1 MQQLPKMQTYGADCM
16 SIAELTQKRLSHVE
30 SCKLNGDNSHRIIA
44 NLYSDSTH
52 FLYELLQNAQD
63 AEATA
68 VSFELYPDR
77 LETSHN
83 GRAFSFTDVE
93 SITTIGSSTK
103 SNEPNKIGK
112 FGAGF
117 KSVFSITDTPHI
129 YSGTYNFKISDYI
142 IPETIDPLEN
152 QSDERTSV
160 VLPFDRAE
168 IDAKTLYDSIA
179 KRLRSIGKD
188 ELLFLSNLCRID
200 WKISDEAGYVEKE
213 TEEASET
220 RSLVTLETHNKTESF
235 ELYRRG
241 FTIENKLLECKIA
254 FALNADDRYVSI
266 GTNPLYVFFPTV
278 VPTNLQFLVHA
289 PYKTTPNRETINFSD
304 PQNQTITENI
314 VELYKSVLKEMA
326 ERKVLDVE
334 SMGLLPLSS
343 QSGELSQKLFEAS
356 VFLFKTHPLIP
367 TREDGYALPSSLFSL
382 NGELDHEF
390 FYEAKIHTLFEKT
403 AWIDEAFYK
412 PIHLVLKRFLNSYLG
427 VMEYKLNDI
436 LHAITEEYLVQ
447 QSNEW
452 ISTLYGEF
460 DKAKHYVNIYLS
472 TRPLA
477 RLEDGRQIPFKSDKG
492 EVQVYVHPGMATH
505 FRCLHPDTTAST
517 GAKSFL
523 NNIGVK
529 TPDVIDEIKEFI
541 LPALKDADSTEKY
554 LEGMK
559 TLLQLYHESE
569 PSNQTRIVELIKISA
584 CILSV
589 HKGESKAARPQD
601 VYLPTE
607 TLKRWFVG
615 DQTINMMD
623 DELWSLLNET
633 ELGTSLPLQIRPVV
647 QTIPPHIDSIHK
659 ERLRHTPLVVD
670 RGGDDFSWEGLDR
683 LLSIPIDKELSLII
697 WNFLI
702 TYLDEKRNILRG
714 YYRWQSPANN
724 HEKEFDSKICVLLK
738 QTAWLYDH
746 DGDAYK
752 PTELKSDAL
761 MEEYGYDS
769 LSVDV
774 KESLALLSFKTDAI
788 EELEK
793 QGYKIITPDEAEAFE
808 AFQKLNQQAIEE
820 DEPILWNPASPN
832 IGTWVSEA
840 DPDMET
846 QIEHPEFKP
855 KKPRDLSN
863 QTPQNFFDDYEE
875 EKLYIPV
882 VPKSIRKS
890 IGEWSEKYVYRY
902 LQDFCEQNAD
912 KGYHVRWM
920 NEEKN
925 IGWGYDFVLMKGEKE
940 LRYIEV
946 KGRASNTSEIEISKT
961 QWEFAKFLFDKEE
974 GDKYSIFIVQNA
986 GKSYAKLIPINNP
999 VKMWLEDKLTI
1010 KNIELVLG
1018 V

>member
-1 MQQLPKMQTYGADCM
+1 M

-63 AEATA
+63 AEATS
-68 VSFELYPDR
+68 VSFELHLDR

-83 GRAFSFTDVE
+83 GRAFSFSDVE

-142 IPETIDPLEN
+142 IPETIDSLKN
-152 QSDERTSV
+152 QNDERTSV

-200 WKISDEAGYVEKE
+200 WKIGDEMGYVEKA
-213 TEEASET
+213 TNEASEP
-220 RSLVTLETHNKTESF
+220 RFLVRLETHIKTELF
-235 ELYRRG
+235 ELYRRS

-254 FALNADDRYVSI
+254 FALNTEDRYVSI
-266 GTNPLYVFFPTV
+266 GANPLYVFFPTV
-278 VPTNLQFLVHA
+278 IPTNLQFLVHA

-304 PQNQTITENI
+304 SQNQTITDNI
-314 VELYKSVLKEMA
+314 VELYKSVLIDMTG
-326 ERKVLDVE
+326 RKVLDVE
-334 SMGLLPLSS
+334 TMGLFSLSS
-343 QSGELSQKLFEAS
+343 QTGELSQKLFATSIE
-356 VFLFKTHPLIP
+356 LFKIHPLIP
-367 TREDGYALPSSLFSL
+367 TREGGYTLPSSLFSL
-382 NGELDHEF
+382 NGELDHTF
-390 FYEAKIHTLFEKT
+390 FYEAQIHTLFDKK

-412 PIHLVLKRFLNSYLG
+412 PIHLVLKRFLNSYLN

-436 LHAITEEYLVQ
+436 LHSITQEFLVA

-452 ISTLYGEF
+452 MGTLYGEF
-460 DKAKHYVNIYLS
+460 DKAKHYVSFYLLN
-472 TRPLA
+472 RPLA
-477 RLEDGRQIPFKSDKG
+477 RLEDGSQVPFKSERGDI
-492 EVQVYVHPGMATH
+492 QVYIHPGMSTR
-505 FRCLHPDTTAST
+505 FQCLHPDTTVST

-523 NNIGVK
+523 SSIGVK
-529 TPDVIDEIKEFI
+529 TPDIIDEIKEFI
-541 LPALKDADSTEKY
+541 LPKLIIILEDTYSMESYLQGILTLSQLYDQANLVDQNRLINLIKDTECILVSNIDKKMSIPCDVYIPTEQLTQWFTNNTKVPVMDKMLWKY
-554 LEGMK
+554 LNTTK
-559 TLLQLYHESE
+559 
-569 PSNQTRIVELIKISA
+569 
-584 CILSV
+584 
-589 HKGESKAARPQD
+589 
-601 VYLPTE
+601 
-607 TLKRWFVG
+607 
-615 DQTINMMD
+615 
-623 DELWSLLNET
+623 
-633 ELGTSLPLQIRPVV
+633 LGLSLPFRTRPEVR
-647 QTIPPHIDSIHK
+647 TIPLHIDSAHK
-659 ERLRHTPLVVD
+659 ERLRHTALIVD
-670 RGGDDFSWEGLDR
+670 RGGDDFSWEGLEH
-683 LLSIPIDKELSLII
+683 LLSTPIDKELSLII

-714 YYRWQSPANN
+714 YYRWQGPANN

-746 DGDAYK
+746 NGDAYK
-752 PTELKSDAL
+752 PTEFKSDTL

-769 LSVDV
+769 LSVDI

-808 AFQKLNQQAIEE
+808 AFQKVKQQAIEE
-820 DEPILWNPASPN
+820 DESILWNPASPS
-832 IGTWVSEA
+832 IGIWVSEA
-840 DPDMET
+840 DPDMKT
-846 QIEHPEFKP
+846 QIEQPEFKP
-855 KKPRDLSN
+855 KKPRDLRN
-863 QTPQNFFDDYEE
+863 QMPQSFFEE
-875 EKLYIPV
+875 EMEEQYRPF
-882 VPKSIRKS
+882 VPKAIRKH
-890 IGEWSEKYVYRY
+890 IGEWSERYVYRY
-902 LQDFCEQNAD
+902 LQDFCEENKD

-925 IGWGYDFVLMKGEKE
+925 VGWGYDFVLMKGDKE

-961 QWEFAKFLFDKEE
+961 QWEFAKFLFDKGE

-999 VKMWLEDKLTI
+999 VKMWLDGSLGMLK
-1010 KNIELVLG
+1010 IELSY
-1018 V
+1018 

>member
-1 MQQLPKMQTYGADCM
+1 M

-30 SCKLNGDNSHRIIA
+30 SCRLNGDNSHRIIA

-63 AEATA
+63 AEATS
-68 VSFELYPDR
+68 VLFELHDDR

-83 GRAFSFTDVE
+83 GRAFIFSDVE

-142 IPETIDPLEN
+142 IPETIDPLED
-152 QSDERTSV
+152 QSDVHTSI

-168 IDAKTLYDSIA
+168 IDDKTLYDSIA

-200 WKISDEAGYVEKE
+200 WKIGDEVGFVEKA
-213 TEEASET
+213 TDEASET
-220 RSLVTLETHNKTESF
+220 RSLVTLETHNKTERF
-235 ELYRRG
+235 ELYRRS

-254 FALNADDRYVSI
+254 FALNTEDRYVSI

-278 VPTNLQFLVHA
+278 VPTNLQFLIHA

-304 PQNQTITENI
+304 SQNQTITENI
-314 VELYKSVLKEMA
+314 IELYKSVLIDMA

-334 SMGLLPLSS
+334 TMGHFPLSS
-343 QSGELSQKLFEAS
+343 QNGELSQKLFEAS
-356 VFLFKTHPLIP
+356 VFLYKTHPLIP
-367 TREDGYALPSSLFSL
+367 TREGGYALPSSLFSL
-382 NGELDHEF
+382 NGELDHTF
-390 FYEAKIHTLFEKT
+390 FYESQIHTLFEKT

-412 PIHLVLKRFLNSYLG
+412 PIHLVLKRFLNSYLN

-436 LHAITEEYLVQ
+436 LHSVTEDFLVA

-452 ISTLYGEF
+452 MGTLYGEF
-460 DKAKHYVNIYLS
+460 DKAKHYVNLYLIN
-472 TRPLA
+472 RPLA
-477 RLEDGRQIPFKSDKG
+477 RLEDGSQIPFKSERGDI
-492 EVQVYVHPGMATH
+492 QVYIHPGMSTR
-505 FRCLHPDTTAST
+505 FQCLHPDTTAST

-523 NNIGVK
+523 SSIGVK
-529 TPDVIDEIKEFI
+529 TPDIIDEIKEFI
-541 LPALKDADSTEKY
+541 LPTLTTLSKDPDSTQTY
-554 LEGMK
+554 LQGIGA
-559 TLLQLYHESE
+559 LLKIYNDSE
-569 PSNQTRIVELIKISA
+569 LSNRSRIVELLKISP
-584 CILSV
+584 CILSIHRAERKCV
-589 HKGESKAARPQD
+589 RPHE
-601 VYLPTE
+601 VYLPTVS
-607 TLKRWFVG
+607 LKRWFAG
-615 DQTINMMD
+615 DMSITMMD
-623 DELWSLLNET
+623 DELWSLLNAT
-633 ELGTSLPLQIRPVV
+633 ELGMSLPFQTRPVI
-647 QTIPPHIDSIHK
+647 QTMAPHIDSAHK
-659 ERLRHTPLVVD
+659 ERLRHTPSIAD
-670 RGGDDFSWEGLDR
+670 RGGDDFSWEGLEH
-683 LLSIPIDKELSLII
+683 LLSTLIDKELSLII

-714 YYRWQSPANN
+714 YYRWQSSTNN
-724 HEKEFDSKICVLLK
+724 HEKEFDSKIGVLLK

-752 PTELKSDAL
+752 PTELKPDAL

-808 AFQKLNQQAIEE
+808 AFQKVKQQAIEE

-846 QIEHPEFKP
+846 QIEQPEFKP
-855 KKPRDLSN
+855 KKQRDLRN
-863 QTPQNFFDDYEE
+863 QTPQSFFEE
-875 EKLYIPV
+875 EMEEQYRPF
-882 VPKSIRKS
+882 VPKAIRKH
-890 IGEWSEKYVYRY
+890 IGEWSERYVYRY
-902 LQDFCEQNAD
+902 LQDFCEENKD

-925 IGWGYDFVLMKGEKE
+925 VGWGYDFVLMKGEKE

-946 KGRASNTSEIEISKT
+946 KGRSSNTSEIEISKT
-961 QWEFAKFLFDKEE
+961 QWEFAKFLFDKGE

-999 VKMWLEDKLTI
+999 VKMWLDGNLSMLK
-1010 KNIELVLG
+1010 IELLY
-1018 V
+1018 

>member
-1 MQQLPKMQTYGADCM
+1 M
-16 SIAELTQKRLSHVE
+16 SIAKLTQKRLSHVE
-30 SCKLNGDNSHRIIA
+30 SCRLNSDNSHRIIA

-63 AEATA
+63 AEATS
-68 VSFELYPDR
+68 VSFELFPDI

-83 GRAFSFTDVE
+83 GRAFSFSDVE

-142 IPETIDPLEN
+142 IPETIDPMKN
-152 QSDERTSV
+152 QTDEYTSV

-168 IDAKTLYDSIA
+168 IDAKTLYNSIA

-200 WKISDEAGYVEKE
+200 WKIGDEAGYVEKA
-213 TEEASET
+213 TDEASET
-220 RSLVTLETHNKTESF
+220 RSLITLETHNNTERF
-235 ELYRRG
+235 ELYRRS

-254 FALNADDRYVSI
+254 FALNTDDRYVSI

-304 PQNQTITENI
+304 TQNQTITDNI
-314 VELYKSVLKEMA
+314 VELYKSVLMEMA

-334 SMGLLPLSS
+334 SLGLFPLSS
-343 QSGELSQKLFEAS
+343 QAGELSQKLFAAS
-356 VFLFKTHPLIP
+356 IELFKTNPLIL
-367 TREDGYALPSSLFSL
+367 TQEEGYALPEAVFTVSQNVNAELFRDAQVEKLFDKSVWL
-382 NGELDHEF
+382 HPDFLEF
-390 FYEAKIHTLFEKT
+390 KYI
-403 AWIDEAFYK
+403 
-412 PIHLVLKRFLNSYLG
+412 VMKRFLTQNVG
-427 VMEYKLNDI
+427 VKEYPLEQIIKPFNEDFLS
-436 LHAITEEYLVQ
+436 A

-452 ISTLYGEF
+452 IASFYGEC
-460 DKAKHYVNIYLS
+460 AKDPYRVNSSLTSY
-472 TRPLA
+472 PFA
-477 RLEDGRQIPFKSDKG
+477 RLEDGTHIPFKSIDG
-492 EVQVYVHPGMATH
+492 EVQVYLHPQTPTR
-505 FRCLHPDTTAST
+505 FRCIHPKISLSAI
-517 GAKSFL
+517 AAPFFKF
-523 NNIGVK
+523 IGLK
-529 TPDVIDEIKEFI
+529 EADIIDEIKEFI
-541 LPALKDADSTEKY
+541 LPKLIVIPKDTYSMENYLQGILTLSQMYDQANSVDQNRLINLIKDTECILVGNIDKKMSIPCDVYIPTEQLTQWFTNNTKVPVMDKMLWKY
-554 LEGMK
+554 LNTTK
-559 TLLQLYHESE
+559 
-569 PSNQTRIVELIKISA
+569 
-584 CILSV
+584 
-589 HKGESKAARPQD
+589 
-601 VYLPTE
+601 
-607 TLKRWFVG
+607 
-615 DQTINMMD
+615 
-623 DELWSLLNET
+623 
-633 ELGTSLPLQIRPVV
+633 LGLSLPFRTRSEVR
-647 QTIPPHIDSIHK
+647 TIPLHIDSAHK
-659 ERLRHTPLVVD
+659 DRLRHTPLVVD
-670 RGGDDFSWEGLDR
+670 KGGDDFNWEGLED
-683 LLSIPIDKELSLII
+683 LLSTQIDKELSLII

-714 YYRWQSPANN
+714 YYRWQSTVNN

-746 DGDAYK
+746 NGDVYK
-752 PTELKSDAL
+752 PTELKPDAL

-769 LSVDV
+769 LSVNI

-808 AFQKLNQQAIEE
+808 AFQKVRHQAIEE
-820 DEPILWNPASPN
+820 DEPIIWNPASPN

-846 QIEHPEFKP
+846 QIEQPEFKL
-855 KKPRDLSN
+855 KKPRDLRN
-863 QTPQNFFDDYEE
+863 QTPQSCFEE
-875 EKLYIPV
+875 EEQYRPF
-882 VPKSIRKS
+882 VPKAIRKH
-890 IGEWSEKYVYRY
+890 IGEWSERYVYRY
-902 LQDFCEQNAD
+902 LQDFCEENKD

-925 IGWGYDFVLMKGEKE
+925 VGWGYDFVLMKGEKE

-961 QWEFAKFLFDKEE
+961 QWEFAKFLFDKGE
-974 GDKYSIFIVQNA
+974 GDKYSIFIVQNT

-999 VKMWLEDKLTI
+999 VKMWLDGSLSMLK
-1010 KNIELVLG
+1010 IELTY
-1018 V
+1018 

>member
-1 MQQLPKMQTYGADCM
+1 M
-16 SIAELTQKRLSHVE
+16 SITELTQKRLSHVE
-30 SCKLNGDNSHRIIA
+30 SCRLNGDNSHRIIA

-63 AEATA
+63 AEATS
-68 VSFELYPDR
+68 VSFELYADR

-83 GRAFSFTDVE
+83 GRAFSFSDVE

-142 IPETIDPLEN
+142 IPETIDTLEN
-152 QSDERTSV
+152 QNDEHTSV
-160 VLPFDRAE
+160 MLPFDRVE
-168 IDAKTLYDSIA
+168 IDAKTLYNSIA

-200 WKISDEAGYVEKE
+200 WKIGDEVGFVEKA
-213 TEEASET
+213 TDEASET
-220 RSLVTLETHNKTESF
+220 RFLVTLETHDKSERF
-235 ELYRRG
+235 ELYRRS

-254 FALNADDRYVSI
+254 FALNTEDRYVSI

-314 VELYKSVLKEMA
+314 VELYKSVLKDMA

-334 SMGLLPLSS
+334 TMGLFPLSS
-343 QSGELSQKLFEAS
+343 QNGELSQKLFEAS

-367 TREDGYALPSSLFSL
+367 TREGGYALPSSLFSL
-382 NGELDHEF
+382 NGELDHTF
-390 FYEAKIHTLFEKT
+390 FYESQIHTLFDKT
-403 AWIDEAFYK
+403 AWIDESFYK
-412 PIHLVLKRFLNSYLG
+412 PIHLVLKRFLNSYLN
-427 VMEYKLNDI
+427 VIEYKLNDI
-436 LHAITEEYLVQ
+436 LHSVTEDFLVA

-452 ISTLYGEF
+452 MGTLYGEF
-460 DKAKHYVNIYLS
+460 DKAKHYVNAYLLN
-472 TRPLA
+472 RPLA
-477 RLEDGRQIPFKSDKG
+477 RLEDGSQIPFKSERGDI
-492 EVQVYVHPGMATH
+492 QVYIHPGMSTR
-505 FRCLHPDTTAST
+505 FQCLYPDTTAST

-523 NNIGVK
+523 SSIEVK
-529 TPDVIDEIKEFI
+529 TPDIIDEIKVFI
-541 LPALKDADSTEKY
+541 LPTLTTLSKDLDSTQTY
-554 LEGMK
+554 LQGMRA
-559 TLLQLYHESE
+559 LLEIYNDSE
-569 PSNQTRIVELIKISA
+569 PSNRLRIVELIKNSP
-584 CILSV
+584 CILSIYRV
-589 HKGESKAARPQD
+589 ERKCGRPHE
-601 VYLPTE
+601 VYLPTAS
-607 TLKRWFVG
+607 LKRWFMG
-615 DQTINMMD
+615 NNTSITMMD
-623 DELWSLLNET
+623 DELWDLLNET
-633 ELGTSLPLQIRPVV
+633 ELGTSLPFQTRPVI
-647 QTIPPHIDSIHK
+647 QTKTPYIDSAHK
-659 ERLRHTPLVVD
+659 ERLRHTLSIAD
-670 RGGDDFSWEGLDR
+670 RGGDDFSWEGLEH
-683 LLSIPIDKELSLII
+683 LLSTPIDKELSLII
-697 WNFLI
+697 WDFLI

-752 PTELKSDAL
+752 PTELKPDVL

-769 LSVDV
+769 LSIDV

-808 AFQKLNQQAIEE
+808 TFKKLQQQVIEE

-846 QIEHPEFKP
+846 QIEQPEFKT
-855 KKPRDLSN
+855 KKPRDLRN
-863 QTPQNFFDDYEE
+863 QTPQSFFEE
-875 EKLYIPV
+875 EKEEQYRPF
-882 VPKSIRKS
+882 VPKAIRKH
-890 IGEWSEKYVYRY
+890 IGEWSERYVYRY
-902 LQDFCEQNAD
+902 LQDFCEENKD
-912 KGYHVRWM
+912 KRYHVRWM

-925 IGWGYDFVLMKGEKE
+925 VGWGYDFVLMKGEKE

-961 QWEFAKFLFDKEE
+961 QWEFAKFLFDKGE

-986 GKSYAKLIPINNP
+986 GKLNAKLIPLNNP
-999 VKMWLEDKLTI
+999 VKMWLEGSLGMLK
-1010 KNIELVLG
+1010 IELTYLI
-1018 V
+1018 

>member
-1 MQQLPKMQTYGADCM
+1 M

-30 SCKLNGDNSHRIIA
+30 SCKLNSDNSHRIIA

-63 AEATA
+63 AEATS
-68 VSFELYPDR
+68 VSFELHPDR

-83 GRAFSFTDVE
+83 GRAFSFSDVE

-103 SNEPNKIGK
+103 SNESNKIGK

-142 IPETIDPLEN
+142 IPETIDPLED
-152 QSDERTSV
+152 QSDERIIV

-200 WKISDEAGYVEKE
+200 WKIRDEAGYVEKVID
-213 TEEASET
+213 EASET
-220 RSLVTLETHNKTESF
+220 RSLVILETHNKTERF
-235 ELYRRG
+235 ELYCRA

-254 FALNADDRYVSI
+254 FALNADDQYVSI

-278 VPTNLQFLVHA
+278 VPTTLQFLVHA

-304 PQNQTITENI
+304 SQNQTITDNI
-314 VELYKSVLKEMA
+314 VELYKSVLKDMA

-334 SMGLLPLSS
+334 IMGLFPLSS

-367 TREDGYALPSSLFSL
+367 TREGGYALPSSLFSL
-382 NGELDHEF
+382 NGELDHTF
-390 FYEAKIHTLFEKT
+390 FYDAQIHTLFDKT
-403 AWIDEAFYK
+403 AWIDEGFYK
-412 PIHLVLKRFLNSYLG
+412 PIHLILKRFLNSYLN

-436 LHAITEEYLVQ
+436 LHSITEEFLVP

-452 ISTLYGEF
+452 MGTLYGEF
-460 DKAKHYVNIYLS
+460 DKAKHYVNLYLLN
-472 TRPLA
+472 RPLA
-477 RLEDGRQIPFKSDKG
+477 RLEDGSQIPFKSERGDI
-492 EVQVYVHPGMATH
+492 QVYIHPGMSAR
-505 FRCLHPDTTAST
+505 FQCLHPDATAST

-523 NNIGVK
+523 KSIGVK

-541 LPALKDADSTEKY
+541 LPTLITLSKDPDSTETY
-554 LEGMK
+554 LEGMGA
-559 TLLQLYHESE
+559 LLEIYNDSE
-569 PSNQTRIVELIKISA
+569 PSSNRSRIVELVKNSP
-584 CILSV
+584 CILSIHRAERKCV
-589 HKGESKAARPQD
+589 RPNE
-601 VYLPTE
+601 VYLPTAS
-607 TLKRWFVG
+607 LKRWFAG
-615 DQTINMMD
+615 DMSITMMD

-633 ELGTSLPLQIRPVV
+633 ELGTSLPFQTRPAI
-647 QTIPPHIDSIHK
+647 QTIPPHIDSAHK
-659 ERLRHTPLVVD
+659 ERLRHTPSIAD
-670 RGGDDFSWEGLDR
+670 RGGDDFSWEGLEH
-683 LLSIPIDKELSLII
+683 LLSTPIDKEFSLII

-702 TYLDEKRNILRG
+702 TYLEEKRNILRG

-746 DGDAYK
+746 NGDAYK
-752 PTELKSDAL
+752 PTELKPDAL

-769 LSVDV
+769 LGVDI

-793 QGYKIITPDEAEAFE
+793 QGYKIITPDEAEEFE
-808 AFQKLNQQAIEE
+808 AFQKVKQQAIEE
-820 DEPILWNPASPN
+820 DEPILWNPASPS
-832 IGTWVSEA
+832 IRTWVSEA
-840 DPDMET
+840 DPDMKT
-846 QIEHPEFKP
+846 QIEQPEFKP
-855 KKPRDLSN
+855 KKPRDLRN
-863 QTPQNFFDDYEE
+863 QTPQSFFEE
-875 EKLYIPV
+875 EMEEQYRPFVLKA
-882 VPKSIRKS
+882 IRKH
-890 IGEWSEKYVYRY
+890 IGEWSERYAYRY
-902 LQDFCEQNAD
+902 LQDYCEENKD

-925 IGWGYDFVLMKGEKE
+925 VGWGYDFVLMKGEKE

-961 QWEFAKFLFDKEE
+961 QWEFAKFLFDKGE

-999 VKMWLEDKLTI
+999 LKMWLDGNLSMLK
-1010 KNIELVLG
+1010 IELSY
-1018 V
+1018 

>member
-1 MQQLPKMQTYGADCM
+1 M
-16 SIAELTQKRLSHVE
+16 SITDLTKKRICHVE
-30 SCKLNGDNSHRIIA
+30 SCRLNGDNSHRIIA

-52 FLYELLQNAQD
+52 FLYELLQNTQD
-63 AEATA
+63 AEATS
-68 VSFELYPDR
+68 VSFELHPDR

-83 GRAFSFTDVE
+83 GRAFSFSDVE

-142 IPETIDPLEN
+142 IPETINPVKN
-152 QSDERTSV
+152 QSNEYTSV

-168 IDAKTLYDSIA
+168 IDLKTLYNSIA
-179 KRLRSIGKD
+179 KRLRAIGKD

-200 WKISDEAGYVEKE
+200 WKIGDEAGYVEKA
-213 TEEASET
+213 TDEASEI
-220 RSLVTLETHNKTESF
+220 RSLITLETHNTTERF
-235 ELYRRG
+235 ELYCRR

-254 FALNADDRYVSI
+254 FALNTEDRYVSI

-304 PQNQTITENI
+304 SQNQTITENI
-314 VELYKSVLKEMA
+314 VELYKSVLIDMA
-326 ERKVLDVE
+326 DRKVLDVE
-334 SMGLLPLSS
+334 TLGLFPLSS
-343 QSGELSQKLFEAS
+343 QTGELSQKLFAAS
-356 VFLFKTHPLIP
+356 IELFKTHPLIP
-367 TREDGYALPSSLFSL
+367 TREGGYALPSSLFSL
-382 NGELDHEF
+382 NGELDHTF
-390 FYEAKIHTLFEKT
+390 FYESQIHTLFDKT

-412 PIHLVLKRFLNSYLG
+412 PIHIVLKRFLNSYLN

-436 LHAITEEYLVQ
+436 LHGITEDFLIT

-452 ISTLYGEF
+452 MGTLYGEF
-460 DKAKHYVNIYLS
+460 DKAKHYVNLYLLN
-472 TRPLA
+472 RPLA
-477 RLEDGRQIPFKSDKG
+477 RLEDGSQIPFKSERGDI
-492 EVQVYVHPGMATH
+492 QVYIHPGMSTR
-505 FRCLHPDTTAST
+505 FQCLHPDTTVST

-523 NNIGVK
+523 SSIEVK
-529 TPDVIDEIKEFI
+529 TPDIIDEIKEFI
-541 LPALKDADSTEKY
+541 LPTLTTLSKDPDSTDIY
-554 LEGMK
+554 LQGIGA
-559 TLLQLYHESE
+559 LLEIYNDAES
-569 PSNQTRIVELIKISA
+569 SNRSRIVELIENSP
-584 CILSV
+584 CILSI
-589 HKGESKAARPQD
+589 HRTERKCARPHE
-601 VYLPTE
+601 VYLPTAS
-607 TLKRWFVG
+607 LKRWFAG
-615 DQTINMMD
+615 DISITMLD
-623 DELWSLLNET
+623 DELWTILRET
-633 ELGTSLPLQIRPVV
+633 KLSESLPFQTRPVI
-647 QTIPPHIDSIHK
+647 QTIPPHIDSAHK
-659 ERLRHTPLVVD
+659 DRLRHTPSIAD
-670 RGGDDFSWEGLDR
+670 RGGDDFSWEGLEH
-683 LLSIPIDKELSLII
+683 LLSTPIDKELSLII

-714 YYRWQSPANN
+714 YYRWQSPTNN

-752 PTELKSDAL
+752 STELKPDSL
-761 MEEYGYDS
+761 MEEYMYDS

-774 KESLALLSFKTDAI
+774 KESLALLSFKTNAI

-793 QGYKIITPDEAEAFE
+793 QGYKILSPDEADAFE
-808 AFQKLNQQAIEE
+808 AYQKVLHQAIEE

-846 QIEHPEFKP
+846 QIEEPKFKP
-855 KKPRDLSN
+855 KKPRDLCN
-863 QTPQNFFDDYEE
+863 QTPQSFFEE
-875 EKLYIPV
+875 EEEEQYRPF
-882 VPKSIRKS
+882 VPKAIRKH
-890 IGEWSEKYVYRY
+890 IGDWSERYVYRY
-902 LQDFCEQNAD
+902 LQDFCEENKD
-912 KGYHVRWM
+912 KRYYVRWM

-940 LRYIEV
+940 LRFIEV

-961 QWEFAKFLFDKEE
+961 QWEFAKFLFDKGE

-999 VKMWLEDKLTI
+999 VKMWLDGNLNMLK
-1010 KNIELVLG
+1010 IELAF
-1018 V
+1018 

>member
-1 MQQLPKMQTYGADCM
+1 M

-63 AEATA
+63 AEATS
-68 VSFELYPDR
+68 VSFELHPDR

-83 GRAFSFTDVE
+83 GRAFSFSDVE

-129 YSGTYNFKISDYI
+129 YNGTYNFKISDYI
-142 IPETIDPLEN
+142 IPETINPLEN

-160 VLPFDRAE
+160 VLPFDRVE
-168 IDAKTLYDSIA
+168 IDVKTLYDSIA

-200 WKISDEAGYVEKE
+200 WKIGDEAGYVEKAID
-213 TEEASET
+213 EASET
-220 RSLVTLETHNKTESF
+220 RSLITLETHNKTERF

-254 FALNADDRYVSI
+254 FALNVDDRYISI
-266 GTNPLYVFFPTV
+266 GTNSLYVFFPTV

-334 SMGLLPLSS
+334 TMGFLPLSS
-343 QSGELSQKLFEAS
+343 QSGELAQKLLAES
-356 VFLFKTHPLIP
+356 IELFKTYPLIP
-367 TREDGYALPSSLFSL
+367 TREGGYALPSSLFSL

-390 FYEAKIHTLFEKT
+390 LYESQIHTLFEKA
-403 AWIDEAFYK
+403 AWIDEGFYK
-412 PIHLVLKRFLNSYLG
+412 PVHLVLKRFLNSYLG

-436 LHAITEEYLVQ
+436 LHNITEEYLVQ

-452 ISTLYGEF
+452 MGMLYEQF
-460 DKAKHYVNIYLS
+460 DKARHHVNLYLS

-477 RLEDGRQIPFKSDKG
+477 RLEDGRQIPFKSQKE
-492 EVQVYVHPGMATH
+492 EVQVYIHPGISTG
-505 FRCLHPDTTAST
+505 FQCLHPDVVSSDA
-517 GAKSFL
+517 AQDFL
-523 NNIGVK
+523 NYIGLK
-529 TPDVIDEIKEFI
+529 TPDILDEIKEFI
-541 LPALKDADSTEKY
+541 LPKLTVVSKDSIEEYFEGTRALLEIYNEST
-554 LEGMK
+554 
-559 TLLQLYHESE
+559 S
-569 PSNQTRIVELIKISA
+569 SDQTRIAELIKTSS
-584 CILSV
+584 CILSIKNEEFKV
-589 HKGESKAARPQD
+589 ARPQD
-601 VYLPTE
+601 VYLPTKP
-607 TLKRWFVG
+607 LKRWFAADTSV
-615 DQTINMMD
+615 TMMD
-623 DELWSLLNET
+623 SALNDVLSNSD
-633 ELGTSLPLQIRPVV
+633 LGTSLPFQTRPMLQKIS
-647 QTIPPHIDSIHK
+647 PHIDSTHK
-659 ERLRHTPLVVD
+659 ERLRHTQSVID
-670 RGGDDFSWEGLDR
+670 RGGDDYNWVGLEA
-683 LLSIPIDKELSLII
+683 LLSQVMDKELSLII
-697 WNFLI
+697 WSYLI
-702 TYLDEKRNILRG
+702 SYLEEKNILRG
-714 YYRWQSPANN
+714 YYRWQGPSNS

-738 QTAWLYDH
+738 QTPWLYDQE
-746 DGDAYK
+746 GVVYK
-752 PTELKSDAL
+752 PTELKA
-761 MEEYGYDS
+761 EELFEVYGYDALGVDIKEL
-769 LSVDV
+769 LS
-774 KESLALLSFKTDAI
+774 LLSFKTDAI
-788 EELEK
+788 EDLEK
-793 QGYKIITPDEAEAFE
+793 RGYKVITPDEAEAFE
-808 AFQKLNQQAIEE
+808 IFKKMQQQAIEE
-820 DEPILWNPASPN
+820 EEPVMWNPASPN
-832 IGTWVSEA
+832 IAAWISDM
-840 DPDMET
+840 DPDMKADIET
-846 QIEHPEFKP
+846 YEPKP
-855 KKPRDLSN
+855 KKPKDLRN
-863 QTPQNFFDDYEE
+863 QTPQSFFEDEMEE
-875 EKLYIPV
+875 PYRPF
-882 VPKSIRKS
+882 VPKAIRKS

-912 KGYHVRWM
+912 KGYYVRWM

-925 IGWGYDFVLMKGEKE
+925 VGWGYDFVLMKEEKE

-961 QWEFAKFLFDKEE
+961 QWEFAKFLFDKGE

-999 VKMWLEDKLTI
+999 VKMWLDGNLSMLK
-1010 KNIELVLG
+1010 IELSY
-1018 V
+1018 

>member
-1 MQQLPKMQTYGADCM
+1 M

-30 SCKLNGDNSHRIIA
+30 SCRLNGDNSHRIIA

-63 AEATA
+63 AEATS
-68 VSFELYPDR
+68 VSFELHADR

-83 GRAFSFTDVE
+83 GRAFSFSDVE

-142 IPETIDPLEN
+142 IPETIDPLED
-152 QSDERTSV
+152 QSDEFTSV
-160 VLPFDRAE
+160 VLPFDRVE
-168 IDAKTLYDSIA
+168 IDVKNLYNSIA

-188 ELLFLSNLCRID
+188 ELLFLSNLSRID
-200 WKISDEAGYVEKE
+200 WKIGDESGYVEKA
-213 TEEASET
+213 TEKVSET
-220 RSLVTLETHNKTESF
+220 RSLVTLETHDKTERF
-235 ELYRRG
+235 ELYRRS

-254 FALNADDRYVSI
+254 FALNTEDRYVSI

-314 VELYKSVLKEMA
+314 VELYKSVLIDMA

-334 SMGLLPLSS
+334 TMGHFPLSS
-343 QSGELSQKLFEAS
+343 QNGEFSQKLFEAS
-356 VFLFKTHPLIP
+356 VILFKTHPLIP
-367 TREDGYALPSSLFSL
+367 TREGGYGLPALLFSL
-382 NGELDHEF
+382 NGELDHTF
-390 FYEAKIHTLFEKT
+390 FYESQIHTLFDKT

-436 LHAITEEYLVQ
+436 LHSITEEFLVA

-452 ISTLYGEF
+452 MGTLYGEF
-460 DKAKHYVNIYLS
+460 DKAKHYVSLYLLN
-472 TRPLA
+472 RPLA
-477 RLEDGRQIPFKSDKG
+477 RLEDGSQIPFKSERGDI
-492 EVQVYVHPGMATH
+492 QVYIHPGMSTR
-505 FRCLHPDTTAST
+505 FQCLHPDTTAST

-523 NNIGVK
+523 SSIGVK
-529 TPDVIDEIKEFI
+529 TPDIIDEIKEFI
-541 LPALKDADSTEKY
+541 LPTLTTLSKDPDSTETY
-554 LEGMK
+554 LQGMGA
-559 TLLQLYHESE
+559 LLEIYNDSE
-569 PSNQTRIVELIKISA
+569 LSNRSRIVELLKISP
-584 CILSV
+584 CILSIHRAERKCV
-589 HKGESKAARPQD
+589 RPHE
-601 VYLPTE
+601 VYLPTVS
-607 TLKRWFVG
+607 LKRWFAG
-615 DQTINMMD
+615 DMSITMMD
-623 DELWSLLNET
+623 DELWSLLNAT
-633 ELGTSLPLQIRPVV
+633 ELGMSLPFQTRPVI
-647 QTIPPHIDSIHK
+647 QTMAPHIDSAHK
-659 ERLRHTPLVVD
+659 ERLRHTPSIAD
-670 RGGDDFSWEGLDR
+670 RGGDDFSWEGLEH
-683 LLSIPIDKELSLII
+683 LLSTPIDKELSLII

-714 YYRWQSPANN
+714 YYRWQSSANN
-724 HEKEFDSKICVLLK
+724 HEKEFDSKIGVLLK

-746 DGDAYK
+746 DGNAYK
-752 PTELKSDAL
+752 PTELKPDAL

-808 AFQKLNQQAIEE
+808 AFQKVKQQAIEE

-832 IGTWVSEA
+832 ICTWVSEA

-846 QIEHPEFKP
+846 QIEQPEFKP
-855 KKPRDLSN
+855 KKPRDLRN
-863 QTPQNFFDDYEE
+863 QTPQSFFEE
-875 EKLYIPV
+875 EEEERYRPF
-882 VPKSIRKS
+882 VPKAIRKH
-890 IGEWSEKYVYRY
+890 IGEWSERYVYRY
-902 LQDFCEQNAD
+902 LQDFCEENKD

-946 KGRASNTSEIEISKT
+946 KGRSSNTSEIEISKT
-961 QWEFAKFLFDKEE
+961 QWEFAKFLFDKGE

-999 VKMWLEDKLTI
+999 VKMWLDGSLSMLK
-1010 KNIELVLG
+1010 IELTW
-1018 V
+1018 

>member
-1 MQQLPKMQTYGADCM
+1 M

-30 SCKLNGDNSHRIIA
+30 SCRLNGDNSHRIIA

-63 AEATA
+63 AEATS
-68 VSFELYPDR
+68 VSFELHDDR

-83 GRAFSFTDVE
+83 GRAFSFSDVE

-142 IPETIDPLEN
+142 IPETIDPLED
-152 QSDERTSV
+152 QSDEFTSV

-168 IDAKTLYDSIA
+168 IDVKNLYNSIA

-188 ELLFLSNLCRID
+188 ELLFLSNLSRID
-200 WKISDEAGYVEKE
+200 WKIGDESGYVEKA

-220 RSLVTLETHNKTESF
+220 RSIVTLETHNKSERF
-235 ELYRRG
+235 ELYRSS

-254 FALNADDRYVSI
+254 FALNTEDRYVSI

-304 PQNQTITENI
+304 PQNQTITDNI
-314 VELYKSVLKEMA
+314 VELYKSVLIDMA
-326 ERKVLDVE
+326 ERKALDVE
-334 SMGLLPLSS
+334 TMELFPLSS
-343 QSGELSQKLFEAS
+343 QNGELSQKLFEAS
-356 VFLFKTHPLIP
+356 VLLFKTHPLIP
-367 TREDGYALPSSLFSL
+367 TREGGYALPSSLFSL
-382 NGELDHEF
+382 NGELDHTF
-390 FYEAKIHTLFEKT
+390 FYESQIHTLFDKT
-403 AWIDEAFYK
+403 AWIDEGFYQ
-412 PIHLVLKRFLNSYLG
+412 PIHLVVKRFLNSYLG

-436 LHAITEEYLVQ
+436 LHGITEDFLVA

-452 ISTLYGEF
+452 MGTLYSEF
-460 DKAKHYVNIYLS
+460 DKAKHYVNAYLLN
-472 TRPLA
+472 RPLA
-477 RLEDGRQIPFKSDKG
+477 RLEDGSQIPFKSERGDI
-492 EVQVYVHPGMATH
+492 QVYIHPGVSTR
-505 FRCLHPDTTAST
+505 FPCLHPDSTAST

-523 NNIGVK
+523 NSIGVK
-529 TPDVIDEIKEFI
+529 TPDIIDEIKEFI
-541 LPALKDADSTEKY
+541 LPILTTLSKDPDSTETY
-554 LEGMK
+554 LQGMGA
-559 TLLQLYHESE
+559 LLEIYNDSE
-569 PSNQTRIVELIKISA
+569 PSNRSQIVELIKNSP
-584 CILSV
+584 CILSIHRAERKCV
-589 HKGESKAARPQD
+589 RPHE
-601 VYLPTE
+601 VYLPTAS
-607 TLKRWFVG
+607 LKRWFMG
-615 DQTINMMD
+615 STSITMMD
-623 DELWSLLNET
+623 DELWSILSET
-633 ELGTSLPLQIRPVV
+633 ELGTSLPFQTRPII
-647 QTIPPHIDSIHK
+647 QTMAPHIDSAHK
-659 ERLRHTPLVVD
+659 ERLRHTQSIAD
-670 RGGDDFSWEGLDR
+670 RGGDDFSWDGLVH
-683 LLSIPIDKELSLII
+683 LLSTPIDKELSLII

-714 YYRWQSPANN
+714 YYRWQSSTNN

-752 PTELKSDAL
+752 PTELKPDAL

-793 QGYKIITPDEAEAFE
+793 RGYKIITPDEAEAFE
-808 AFQKLNQQAIEE
+808 AFQKVQQQAIEE
-820 DEPILWNPASPN
+820 DESILWNPASPN

-846 QIEHPEFKP
+846 QIEQPEFKP
-855 KKPRDLSN
+855 KKPRDLRN
-863 QTPQNFFDDYEE
+863 QTPKSFFEE
-875 EKLYIPV
+875 EEEEHYRPF
-882 VPKSIRKS
+882 VPKAIRKH
-890 IGEWSEKYVYRY
+890 IGEWSERYVYRY
-902 LQDFCEQNAD
+902 LLDFCEENKD

-925 IGWGYDFVLMKGEKE
+925 VGWGYDFVLMKGEKE

-961 QWEFAKFLFDKEE
+961 QWEFAKFLFDKGE

-999 VKMWLEDKLTI
+999 VKMWLDGNLSMLK
-1010 KNIELVLG
+1010 IELSY
-1018 V
+1018 

>member
-1 MQQLPKMQTYGADCM
+1 MQTYGTNRM

-30 SCKLNGDNSHRIIA
+30 SCRLNGDNSHRIIA

-63 AEATA
+63 AEATS

-160 VLPFDRAE
+160 VLMFDRAE
-168 IDAKTLYDSIA
+168 IDVKTLYDSIA

-200 WKISDEAGYVEKE
+200 WKIGDEAGYVQKG
-213 TEEASET
+213 TDEASET
-220 RSLVTLETHNKTESF
+220 RSLVTLETHNKIECF
-235 ELYRRG
+235 ELYRRS

-278 VPTNLQFLVHA
+278 VPTNLQFLIHA

-304 PQNQTITENI
+304 SQNQTITENI
-314 VELYKSVLKEMA
+314 VELYKSVLIDMA

-334 SMGLLPLSS
+334 TMGHFPLSS
-343 QSGELSQKLFEAS
+343 QTGELSQKLFEAS

-367 TREDGYALPSSLFSL
+367 TREGGYALPSSLFSL
-382 NGELDHEF
+382 NGELDHTF
-390 FYEAKIHTLFEKT
+390 FYESQIHTLFEKT
-403 AWIDEAFYK
+403 AWIHEGFYK

-427 VMEYKLNDI
+427 VIEYKLNDI
-436 LHAITEEYLVQ
+436 LHNITEKYLVQ

-472 TRPLA
+472 TRLLA

-492 EVQVYVHPGMATH
+492 EVQVYIHPGMTTR
-505 FRCLHPDTTAST
+505 FRCLHPDATAST

-523 NNIGVK
+523 NSIGVK
-529 TPDVIDEIKEFI
+529 APDVIDEIKEFI
-541 LPALKDADSTEKY
+541 LPTLTTLSKDLDSTETY
-554 LEGMK
+554 LQGMGA
-559 TLLQLYHESE
+559 LLEIYNDSE
-569 PSNQTRIVELIKISA
+569 PSNRSRIVELIKTSA
-584 CILSV
+584 CILAV
-589 HKGESKAARPQD
+589 YKGEFKVARPQD

-607 TLKRWFVG
+607 PLKQWFIG
-615 DQTINMMD
+615 DTSISMMD
-623 DELWSLLNET
+623 DELWNLLNET
-633 ELGTSLPLQIRPVV
+633 ELGTSLPFQTRPVI
-647 QTIPPHIDSIHK
+647 QSIAPHIDSTHK

-683 LLSIPIDKELSLII
+683 FLSTSIDKEISLII

-702 TYLDEKRNILRG
+702 SYLEEKKNILRG
-714 YYRWQSPANN
+714 YYRWQSPTNN

-738 QTAWLYDH
+738 QTPWLYDH
-746 DGDAYK
+746 EGVVRK
-752 PTELKSDAL
+752 PTELKAEDL
-761 MEEYGYDS
+761 LDVYGYDAMG
-769 LSVDV
+769 VDV
-774 KESLALLSFKTDAI
+774 KELLSLLSFKTDAI
-788 EELEK
+788 EDLEK
-793 QGYKIITPDEAEAFE
+793 QGYKVIPPDEAEAFE
-808 AFQKLNQQAIEE
+808 TFKKLQQQAIEE
-820 DEPILWNPASPN
+820 EEPVMWNPASPN
-832 IGTWVSEA
+832 IAAWVSDA
-840 DPDMET
+840 DPDMKADVET
-846 QIEHPEFKP
+846 YEPKP
-855 KKPRDLSN
+855 KKPKDLRN
-863 QTPQNFFDDYEE
+863 QTQQSFFEDEMEE
-875 EKLYIPV
+875 PYRPF
-882 VPKSIRKS
+882 VPKAIRKS

-902 LQDFCEQNAD
+902 LQDFCEENKD
-912 KGYHVRWM
+912 KGYHIRWM

-925 IGWGYDFVLMKGEKE
+925 VGWGYDFVLMKGEKE

-946 KGRASNTSEIEISKT
+946 KGRASNFSEIEISKT
-961 QWEFAKFLFDKEE
+961 QWEFAKFLFDKGE

-986 GKSYAKLIPINNP
+986 GKSYAVLIPINNP
-999 VKMWLEDKLTI
+999 VKMWLDGNLSMLK
-1010 KNIELVLG
+1010 IELTY
-1018 V
+1018 

>member
-1 MQQLPKMQTYGADCM
+1 M
-16 SIAELTQKRLSHVE
+16 SITELTQKRLSHVE
-30 SCKLNGDNSHRIIA
+30 SCRLNGDNSHRIIA

-63 AEATA
+63 AEATS
-68 VSFELYPDR
+68 VSFELHEDR

-83 GRAFSFTDVE
+83 GRAFSFSDVE

-142 IPETIDPLEN
+142 IPETIDSLEN
-152 QSDERTSV
+152 QNDEYTSV
-160 VLPFDRAE
+160 VLPFDRTE
-168 IDAKTLYDSIA
+168 LDTKMLYNSIA

-200 WKISDEAGYVEKE
+200 WKIGHEAGYVEKA
-213 TEEASET
+213 TDQASEI
-220 RSLVTLETHNKTESF
+220 RSLIILETHDKTERF
-235 ELYRRG
+235 ELYRRS

-254 FALNADDRYVSI
+254 FALNTDDRYVSI

-304 PQNQTITENI
+304 PQNQTITDNI
-314 VELYKSVLKEMA
+314 VELYKSVLKDMA

-334 SMGLLPLSS
+334 TMGLFPLSS
-343 QSGELSQKLFEAS
+343 QNSELSQKLFEAS

-367 TREDGYALPSSLFSL
+367 IREGGYALPSSLFSL
-382 NGELDHEF
+382 NGELDHAF
-390 FYEAKIHTLFEKT
+390 FYESQIHTLFDKT

-412 PIHLVLKRFLNSYLG
+412 PIHLVLKRFLNSYLN
-427 VMEYKLNDI
+427 VMEYKLNEI
-436 LHAITEEYLVQ
+436 LHSITEEFLVA

-452 ISTLYGEF
+452 MGTLYGEF
-460 DKAKHYVNIYLS
+460 DKAKHYVNLYLLN
-472 TRPLA
+472 RPLA
-477 RLEDGRQIPFKSDKG
+477 RLEDGSQIPFKSERGDI
-492 EVQVYVHPGMATH
+492 QVYIHPGMSTR
-505 FRCLHPDTTAST
+505 FQCLHPHTTAST

-523 NNIGVK
+523 SSIGVK
-529 TPDVIDEIKEFI
+529 TPDIIDEIKEFI
-541 LPALKDADSTEKY
+541 LPTLTTLSKDPDSTVTY
-554 LEGMK
+554 LQGMGA
-559 TLLQLYHESE
+559 LLEIYNDSE
-569 PSNQTRIVELIKISA
+569 PSNRSRIVELSKNSP
-584 CILSV
+584 CILSIHRAERKCV
-589 HKGESKAARPQD
+589 RPHE
-601 VYLPTE
+601 VYLPTAS
-607 TLKRWFVG
+607 LKRWFAG
-615 DQTINMMD
+615 DISISMMD

-633 ELGTSLPLQIRPVV
+633 ELGTSLPFQIRPVV
-647 QTIPPHIDSIHK
+647 QTIAPHIDSAHK
-659 ERLRHTPLVVD
+659 ERLRHTPSIAD
-670 RGGDDFSWEGLDR
+670 RGGDDFSWDGLEH
-683 LLSIPIDKELSLII
+683 LLSTPIDKELSLII

-714 YYRWQSPANN
+714 YYRWQSSANN
-724 HEKEFDSKICVLLK
+724 HEKEFDSKIGVLLK

-746 DGDAYK
+746 DGNAYK
-752 PTELKSDAL
+752 PTELKSNAL

-808 AFQKLNQQAIEE
+808 AFQNVKQQAIEE

-846 QIEHPEFKP
+846 QIEQPEFKP
-855 KKPRDLSN
+855 KKQRDLRN
-863 QTPQNFFDDYEE
+863 QTPKSFFEE
-875 EKLYIPV
+875 EEEEQYRPF
-882 VPKSIRKS
+882 VPKAIRKH
-890 IGEWSEKYVYRY
+890 IGEWSERYVYRY
-902 LQDFCEQNAD
+902 LQDFCEENKD

-946 KGRASNTSEIEISKT
+946 KGRSSNTSEIEISKT
-961 QWEFAKFLFDKEE
+961 QWEFAKFLFDKGE

-986 GKSYAKLIPINNP
+986 GKLYAKLIPINNP
-999 VKMWLEDKLTI
+999 VKMWLDGNLSMLK
-1010 KNIELVLG
+1010 IELSY
-1018 V
+1018 

>member
-1 MQQLPKMQTYGADCM
+1 M
-16 SIAELTQKRLSHVE
+16 SITELTQKRLSHVE
-30 SCKLNGDNSHRIIA
+30 SCRLNGDNSHRIIA

-63 AEATA
+63 AEATS
-68 VSFELYPDR
+68 VSFELHDDR

-83 GRAFSFTDVE
+83 GRAFSFSDVE

-142 IPETIDPLEN
+142 IPETIDPLED
-152 QSDERTSV
+152 QSDEHTSV

-168 IDAKTLYDSIA
+168 IDAKTLYNSIA

-188 ELLFLSNLCRID
+188 ELIFLSNLSRID
-200 WKISDEAGYVEKE
+200 WKIGDEAGYVQKE
-213 TEEASET
+213 TDEASET
-220 RSLVTLETHNKTESF
+220 RFLVTLETHNKTERF
-235 ELYRRG
+235 ELYRRS

-254 FALNADDRYVSI
+254 FALNTEDRYVSI

-314 VELYKSVLKEMA
+314 VELYKSVLKDMA
-326 ERKVLDVE
+326 DRKVLDVE
-334 SMGLLPLSS
+334 SMVFFPLSS
-343 QSGELSQKLFEAS
+343 QTGELSQKLFEAS

-367 TREDGYALPSSLFSL
+367 TREGGYALPSSLFSL
-382 NGELDHEF
+382 NSELDHTF
-390 FYEAKIHTLFEKT
+390 FYESQIHTLFDKT

-412 PIHLVLKRFLNSYLG
+412 PIHLVLKRFLNSYLN

-436 LHAITEEYLVQ
+436 LHSVTEDFLVA

-452 ISTLYGEF
+452 MGTLYGEF
-460 DKAKHYVNIYLS
+460 DKAKHYVNLYLLN
-472 TRPLA
+472 RPLT
-477 RLEDGRQIPFKSDKG
+477 RLEDGSQIPFKSERGDI
-492 EVQVYVHPGMATH
+492 QVYIHPGMSTR
-505 FRCLHPDTTAST
+505 FQCLHPDTTVST

-523 NNIGVK
+523 SSIGVK
-529 TPDVIDEIKEFI
+529 TPDIIDEIKEFI
-541 LPALKDADSTEKY
+541 LPTLTTLSKDPDSTETY
-554 LEGMK
+554 LQGMRA
-559 TLLQLYHESE
+559 LLEIYNDSE
-569 PSNQTRIVELIKISA
+569 PSNRSRIVELIKNSP

-589 HKGESKAARPQD
+589 HSAERKCVRPNE
-601 VYLPTE
+601 VYLPTVS
-607 TLKRWFVG
+607 LKRWFAG
-615 DQTINMMD
+615 DTSITMMD
-623 DELWSLLNET
+623 DELWIILSET
-633 ELGTSLPLQIRPVV
+633 ELGTSLPFQTRPMIH
-647 QTIPPHIDSIHK
+647 TMAPHIDSAYK

-670 RGGDDFSWEGLDR
+670 RGGDDFSWEGLEH
-683 LLSIPIDKELSLII
+683 LLSTLIDKELSLII

-714 YYRWQSPANN
+714 YYRWQSSTNN
-724 HEKEFDSKICVLLK
+724 HEKEFDSKIAVLLK

-746 DGDAYK
+746 GGDAYK
-752 PTELKSDAL
+752 PTELKPDAL

-793 QGYKIITPDEAEAFE
+793 QGYKIITPDEAEAFV
-808 AFQKLNQQAIEE
+808 AFQKVKQQAIEE
-820 DEPILWNPASPN
+820 DEPILWNPASPS

-846 QIEHPEFKP
+846 QIEQPEFKP
-855 KKPRDLSN
+855 KKQRDLRN
-863 QTPQNFFDDYEE
+863 QTPQSFFEE
-875 EKLYIPV
+875 EEEEHYRPF
-882 VPKSIRKS
+882 VPKAIRKH
-890 IGEWSEKYVYRY
+890 IGEWSERDVYRY
-902 LQDFCEQNAD
+902 LQDFCEENKD

-920 NEEKN
+920 NEEQN

-961 QWEFAKFLFDKEE
+961 QWEFAKFLFDKGE

-986 GKSYAKLIPINNP
+986 GKSYAKLIRINNP
-999 VKMWLEDKLTI
+999 IKMWLEDKLI
-1010 KNIELVLG
+1010 LNKIELTG
-1018 V
+1018 FGI

>member
-1 MQQLPKMQTYGADCM
+1 M

-30 SCKLNGDNSHRIIA
+30 SCRLNGDNSHRIIA

-63 AEATA
+63 AEATS
-68 VSFELYPDR
+68 VSFELHDDR

-83 GRAFSFTDVE
+83 GRAFSFSDVE

-152 QSDERTSV
+152 QNDEYTSV
-160 VLPFDRAE
+160 VLPFDRTKL
-168 IDAKTLYDSIA
+168 DTKMLYNSIA

-188 ELLFLSNLCRID
+188 ELLFLSNLSRID
-200 WKISDEAGYVEKE
+200 WKIGDEAGYVEKM
-213 TEEASET
+213 TDEASET
-220 RSLVTLETHNKTESF
+220 RSLVTLETHDKSERF
-235 ELYRRG
+235 ELYRRS
-241 FTIENKLLECKIA
+241 FMIENKLLECKIA
-254 FALNADDRYVSI
+254 FALNTEDRYVSI

-278 VPTNLQFLVHA
+278 VPTNLEFLVHA

-304 PQNQTITENI
+304 PQNQTITDNI
-314 VELYKSVLKEMA
+314 VELYKSVLIDMA
-326 ERKVLDVE
+326 DRRVLDVE
-334 SMGLLPLSS
+334 SLGLFPLSS
-343 QSGELSQKLFEAS
+343 QNGELSQKLFAAS
-356 VFLFKTHPLIP
+356 IELFKTHPLIP
-367 TREDGYALPSSLFSL
+367 TREGGYALPSLLFSL
-382 NGELDHEF
+382 NGELDHTF
-390 FYEAKIHTLFEKT
+390 FYESQIHTLFDKT

-412 PIHLVLKRFLNSYLG
+412 PIHLVLKRFLNSYLN

-436 LHAITEEYLVQ
+436 LHSITEEFLVA

-452 ISTLYGEF
+452 MGTLYGEF
-460 DKAKHYVNIYLS
+460 DKAKHYVNAYLLNRS
-472 TRPLA
+472 LA
-477 RLEDGRQIPFKSDKG
+477 RLEDGSQIPFKSERGDI
-492 EVQVYVHPGMATH
+492 QVYIHPGMSTR
-505 FRCLHPDTTAST
+505 FQCLHPDTTVST

-523 NNIGVK
+523 SSIGVK
-529 TPDVIDEIKEFI
+529 TPDILDEIKEFI
-541 LPALKDADSTEKY
+541 LPTLTTLSKDPDSTETY
-554 LEGMK
+554 LQRMRA
-559 TLLQLYHESE
+559 LLEIYNDSE
-569 PSNQTRIVELIKISA
+569 PSNRSRIVELIKNSP
-584 CILSV
+584 CILSIHRV
-589 HKGESKAARPQD
+589 ERKCVRPHE
-601 VYLPTE
+601 VYLPTAS
-607 TLKRWFVG
+607 LKRWFMG
-615 DQTINMMD
+615 STSIIMMD

-633 ELGTSLPLQIRPVV
+633 ELGTSLPFQTRPVI
-647 QTIPPHIDSIHK
+647 QTMAPHIDSAHK
-659 ERLRHTPLVVD
+659 ERLRHTPSIVD
-670 RGGDDFSWEGLDR
+670 RGGDDFSWEGLEH
-683 LLSIPIDKELSLII
+683 LLSTPIDKELSLII

-714 YYRWQSPANN
+714 YYRWQSSANN
-724 HEKEFDSKICVLLK
+724 HEKEFDSKIGVLLK

-752 PTELKSDAL
+752 PTELKPDAL

-769 LSVDV
+769 LSVDI

-846 QIEHPEFKP
+846 QIEQPEFKP
-855 KKPRDLSN
+855 KKQRDLRN
-863 QTPQNFFDDYEE
+863 QTPQSFFEE
-875 EKLYIPV
+875 EMEEHYRPF
-882 VPKSIRKS
+882 VPKAIRKH
-890 IGEWSEKYVYRY
+890 IGDWSERYVYRY
-902 LQDFCEQNAD
+902 LQDFCEENKD

-920 NEEKN
+920 NEEEN
-925 IGWGYDFVLMKGEKE
+925 VGWGYDFVLMKGEKE

-961 QWEFAKFLFDKEE
+961 QWEFAKFLFDKGE

-999 VKMWLEDKLTI
+999 VKMWLDGNLSMLK
-1010 KNIELVLG
+1010 IELTY
-1018 V
+1018 

>member
-1 MQQLPKMQTYGADCM
+1 M

-30 SCKLNGDNSHRIIA
+30 SCRLNGDNSHRIIA

-63 AEATA
+63 AEATS
-68 VSFELYPDR
+68 VSFELHDDR

-83 GRAFSFTDVE
+83 GRAFSFSDVE

-152 QSDERTSV
+152 QNDEHTSV
-160 VLPFDRAE
+160 MLPFDRAE
-168 IDAKTLYDSIA
+168 VDAKTLYNSIA

-188 ELLFLSNLCRID
+188 ELIFLSNLSRID
-200 WKISDEAGYVEKE
+200 WKIGDEAGYVEKA

-220 RSLVTLETHNKTESF
+220 RSIVTLETHNKTERF
-235 ELYRRG
+235 ELYRRS
-241 FTIENKLLECKIA
+241 FTIENKLLMCKIA
-254 FALNADDRYVSI
+254 FALNTEDQYVSI
-266 GTNPLYVFFPTV
+266 GTNLLYVFFPTV

-314 VELYKSVLKEMA
+314 VELYKSVLIDMT
-326 ERKVLDVE
+326 ERNVLDVE
-334 SMGLLPLSS
+334 TLGLFPLSS
-343 QSGELSQKLFEAS
+343 QNGELSQKLFEAS
-356 VFLFKTHPLIP
+356 VILFKTHPLIP
-367 TREDGYALPSSLFSL
+367 TREGGYALPSSLFSL
-382 NGELDHEF
+382 NGELDHTF
-390 FYEAKIHTLFEKT
+390 FYESQIHTLFDKT

-412 PIHLVLKRFLNSYLG
+412 PIHLVLKRFLNSYLN

-436 LHAITEEYLVQ
+436 LHSITEEFLVAK
-447 QSNEW
+447 SNEW
-452 ISTLYGEF
+452 MGTLYGEF
-460 DKAKHYVNIYLS
+460 DKAKHYVNLYLIN
-472 TRPLA
+472 RPLA
-477 RLEDGRQIPFKSDKG
+477 RLEDGSQIPFKSERGDI
-492 EVQVYVHPGMATH
+492 QVYIHPGMSTR
-505 FRCLHPDTTAST
+505 FQCLHPDTTAST

-523 NNIGVK
+523 SSIGVK
-529 TPDVIDEIKEFI
+529 TPDIIDEIKEFI
-541 LPALKDADSTEKY
+541 LPTLTNFSKDPDSTETY
-554 LEGMK
+554 LQGMRA
-559 TLLQLYHESE
+559 LLEIYNDSE
-569 PSNQTRIVELIKISA
+569 PSNRSRIVELIKNSP
-584 CILSV
+584 CILSIHRV
-589 HKGESKAARPQD
+589 ERKCVRPHE
-601 VYLPTE
+601 VYLPTAS
-607 TLKRWFVG
+607 LKRWFAG
-615 DQTINMMD
+615 DMSITMMD
-623 DELWSLLNET
+623 DELWSLLNAT
-633 ELGTSLPLQIRPVV
+633 ELGMSLPFQTRPVI
-647 QTIPPHIDSIHK
+647 QTMAPHIDSAHK
-659 ERLRHTPLVVD
+659 ERLRHTPSIAD
-670 RGGDDFSWEGLDR
+670 RGGDDFSWEGLEH
-683 LLSIPIDKELSLII
+683 LLSTPIDIELSLII

-761 MEEYGYDS
+761 MEVYGYDS

-793 QGYKIITPDEAEAFE
+793 QGYKILTPDEVDAYE
-808 AFQKLNQQAIEE
+808 AFQKLNQQAIED
-820 DEPILWNPASPN
+820 DEPILWNPASPS

-840 DPDMET
+840 DPDMKT
-846 QIEHPEFKP
+846 QIEQPEFKP
-855 KKPRDLSN
+855 KKLRDLRN
-863 QTPQNFFDDYEE
+863 QTPQSFFEE
-875 EKLYIPV
+875 EMEEQYRPF
-882 VPKSIRKS
+882 VPKAIRKH
-890 IGEWSEKYVYRY
+890 IGEWSERYVYRY
-902 LQDFCEQNAD
+902 LQDFCEENKD

-920 NEEKN
+920 NEEEN
-925 IGWGYDFVLMKGEKE
+925 VGWGYDFVLMKGEKE

-961 QWEFAKFLFDKEE
+961 QWEFAKFLFDKGE

-999 VKMWLEDKLTI
+999 VKMWLDGNLSMLK
-1010 KNIELVLG
+1010 IELLY
-1018 V
+1018 

>member
-1 MQQLPKMQTYGADCM
+1 M

-30 SCKLNGDNSHRIIA
+30 SCRLNGDNSHRIIA

-63 AEATA
+63 AEATS
-68 VSFELYPDR
+68 VSFELHDDR

-83 GRAFSFTDVE
+83 GRAFSFSDVE

-142 IPETIDPLEN
+142 IPETIDSLED
-152 QSDERTSV
+152 QSDEHTSV
-160 VLPFDRAE
+160 MLPFDRAE
-168 IDAKTLYDSIA
+168 IDAKTLYNSIA

-188 ELLFLSNLCRID
+188 ELIFLSNLSRID
-200 WKISDEAGYVEKE
+200 WKIGDEAGYVEKA
-213 TEEASET
+213 TDEASET
-220 RSLVTLETHNKTESF
+220 RSLVTLKTHDKIERF
-235 ELYRRG
+235 ELYRRS

-254 FALNADDRYVSI
+254 FALNIDDQYVSI

-278 VPTNLQFLVHA
+278 VPTNLQFLIHA

-314 VELYKSVLKEMA
+314 VELYKSVLKDIA

-334 SMGLLPLSS
+334 TMGLFPLSS
-343 QSGELSQKLFEAS
+343 QNGELSQKLFATSIE
-356 VFLFKTHPLIP
+356 LFKTHPLIP
-367 TREDGYALPSSLFSL
+367 TREGGYALPALLFSL
-382 NGELDHEF
+382 NSELDHTF
-390 FYEAKIHTLFEKT
+390 FYESQIHTLFDKT

-412 PIHLVLKRFLNSYLG
+412 PIHLVLKRFLNSYLN

-436 LHAITEEYLVQ
+436 LHSVTEDFLVA

-452 ISTLYGEF
+452 MGTLYGEF
-460 DKAKHYVNIYLS
+460 DKAKHYVNAYLLN
-472 TRPLA
+472 RPLA
-477 RLEDGRQIPFKSDKG
+477 RLEDGSQIPFKSERGDI
-492 EVQVYVHPGMATH
+492 QVYIHPGMSTR
-505 FRCLHPDTTAST
+505 FQCLHPDSSTST

-523 NNIGVK
+523 SSIGVK
-529 TPDVIDEIKEFI
+529 TPDIIDEIKEFI
-541 LPALKDADSTEKY
+541 LPTLTTLSKDPDSTETY
-554 LEGMK
+554 LQGMGA
-559 TLLQLYHESE
+559 LLEIYNDSE
-569 PSNQTRIVELIKISA
+569 PSNRSRIVELIKNSP
-584 CILSV
+584 CILSIHRTERKCV
-589 HKGESKAARPQD
+589 RPD
-601 VYLPTE
+601 EVYLPTAS
-607 TLKRWFVG
+607 LKRWFAG
-615 DQTINMMD
+615 DMSITMMD

-633 ELGTSLPLQIRPVV
+633 ELGTSLPFQTRPVI
-647 QTIPPHIDSIHK
+647 QTMAPHIDSVHK
-659 ERLRHTPLVVD
+659 ERLRHTPSIAD
-670 RGGDDFSWEGLDR
+670 RGGDDFSWEGLEH
-683 LLSIPIDKELSLII
+683 LLSTPIDKELSLII

-714 YYRWQSPANN
+714 YYRWQSSTNN
-724 HEKEFDSKICVLLK
+724 HEKEFDSKIGVLLK

-808 AFQKLNQQAIEE
+808 AFQKVKQQAIEE

-846 QIEHPEFKP
+846 QIEQPEFKP
-855 KKPRDLSN
+855 KKPRDLRN
-863 QTPQNFFDDYEE
+863 QTPQSFFEE
-875 EKLYIPV
+875 EEEEQYRPF
-882 VPKSIRKS
+882 VPKAIRKH
-890 IGEWSEKYVYRY
+890 IGEWSERYVYRY
-902 LQDFCEQNAD
+902 LQDFCEENKD

-925 IGWGYDFVLMKGEKE
+925 VGWGYDFVLMKGEKE

-946 KGRASNTSEIEISKT
+946 KGRSSNTSEIEISKT
-961 QWEFAKFLFDKEE
+961 QWEFAKFLFDKGE

-999 VKMWLEDKLTI
+999 VKMWLDGNLSMLK
-1010 KNIELVLG
+1010 IELSV
-1018 V
+1018 

>member
-1 MQQLPKMQTYGADCM
+1 M

-30 SCKLNGDNSHRIIA
+30 SCKLNSDNSHRIIA

-63 AEATA
+63 AEATS
-68 VSFELYPDR
+68 VSFELHPDR

-83 GRAFSFTDVE
+83 GRAFSFSDVE

-168 IDAKTLYDSIA
+168 IDAKTLYNSIA
-179 KRLRSIGKD
+179 KRLQSIGKD

-200 WKISDEAGYVEKE
+200 WKIGDEAGYVEKV
-213 TEEASET
+213 TEGKSET
-220 RSLVTLETHNKTESF
+220 RSLVILETHNKTERF
-235 ELYRRG
+235 ELYRRS

-254 FALNADDRYVSI
+254 FALNADYRYVSI

-304 PQNQTITENI
+304 SQNQIITDNI
-314 VELYKSVLKEMA
+314 VELYKSVLKDMA

-334 SMGLLPLSS
+334 TMGLVPLSS
-343 QSGELSQKLFEAS
+343 QTGELSQKLFEAS

-367 TREDGYALPSSLFSL
+367 TREGGYALPSSLFSL
-382 NGELDHEF
+382 NGELDHTF
-390 FYEAKIHTLFEKT
+390 FYDAQIHTLFDKT
-403 AWIDEAFYK
+403 AWIDEGFYK
-412 PIHLVLKRFLNSYLG
+412 PIHLVLKRFLNSYLN

-436 LHAITEEYLVQ
+436 LHSITEEFLVP

-452 ISTLYGEF
+452 MGTLYGEF
-460 DKAKHYVNIYLS
+460 DKAKHYVNLYLLN
-472 TRPLA
+472 RPLA
-477 RLEDGRQIPFKSDKG
+477 RLEDGSQIPFKSERGDI
-492 EVQVYVHPGMATH
+492 QVYIHPGMSTR
-505 FRCLHPDTTAST
+505 FQCLHPDATAST

-523 NNIGVK
+523 NSIGVK

-541 LPALKDADSTEKY
+541 LPELIIIPEDTYSMESYLQGILTLSQMYDQANSVDQNRLINLIKDTECILVSNIDKKMSIPCDVYIPTEQLTQWFTNNTKVPVMDKMLWKY
-554 LEGMK
+554 LNTTK
-559 TLLQLYHESE
+559 
-569 PSNQTRIVELIKISA
+569 
-584 CILSV
+584 
-589 HKGESKAARPQD
+589 
-601 VYLPTE
+601 
-607 TLKRWFVG
+607 
-615 DQTINMMD
+615 
-623 DELWSLLNET
+623 
-633 ELGTSLPLQIRPVV
+633 LGLSLPFRTRPEVR
-647 QTIPPHIDSIHK
+647 TIPLHIDSAHK
-659 ERLRHTPLVVD
+659 ERLRHTALVVD
-670 RGGDDFSWEGLDR
+670 RGGDDFSWEGLEH
-683 LLSIPIDKELSLII
+683 LLSTPIDKELSLII

-702 TYLDEKRNILRG
+702 TYLDEKRNVLRG

-724 HEKEFDSKICVLLK
+724 HEKDFDSKICVLLK
-738 QTAWLYDH
+738 QTPWLYDQEGVVH
-746 DGDAYK
+746 K
-752 PTELKSDAL
+752 PTELKA
-761 MEEYGYDS
+761 EELFDIYGYDAIG
-769 LSVDV
+769 VDV
-774 KESLALLSFKTDAI
+774 KELLSLLSFKTDAI
-788 EELEK
+788 EDLEK

-808 AFQKLNQQAIEE
+808 TFKKLQQQAIEE
-820 DEPILWNPASPN
+820 EEPVMWNPASPN
-832 IGTWVSEA
+832 IAAWVSETDPNMKA
-840 DPDMET
+840 DIET
-846 QIEHPEFKP
+846 FEPKP
-855 KKPRDLSN
+855 KKPKDLRN
-863 QTPQNFFDDYEE
+863 QTPQSFFDDYEE
-875 EKLYIPV
+875 EELNIPV
-882 VPKSIRKS
+882 IPKSIRKS
-890 IGEWSEKYVYRY
+890 IGEWSEKYVYCY

-912 KGYHVRWM
+912 KGYHVRWL
-920 NEEKN
+920 NDEKN
-925 IGWGYDFVLMKGEKE
+925 IGWGYDFVLMKEEKE

-961 QWEFAKFLFDKEE
+961 QWEFAKFLFDKGE

-999 VKMWLEDKLTI
+999 VKMWLDGNLSMLK
-1010 KNIELVLG
+1010 IELSY
-1018 V
+1018 

>member
-1 MQQLPKMQTYGADCM
+1 M

-30 SCKLNGDNSHRIIA
+30 SCRLNGDNSHRIIA

-63 AEATA
+63 AEATSI
-68 VSFELYPDR
+68 SFELHDDR

-83 GRAFSFTDVE
+83 GRVFSFSDVE

-129 YSGTYNFKISDYI
+129 YSGIYNFKISDYI
-142 IPETIDPLEN
+142 IPETIDPLED
-152 QSDERTSV
+152 QSDEYTSV

-168 IDAKTLYDSIA
+168 IDANMLYQSIA

-188 ELLFLSNLCRID
+188 ELIFLSNLCRID
-200 WKISDEAGYVEKE
+200 WKIGDDAGYVEKA
-213 TEEASET
+213 TDEASET
-220 RSLVTLETHNKTESF
+220 RSLITLETHDKSERF
-235 ELYRRG
+235 ELYRRS

-254 FALNADDRYVSI
+254 FALNTDDRYISI

-304 PQNQTITENI
+304 PQNQTITDNI
-314 VELYKSVLKEMA
+314 VELYKSVLKDMA
-326 ERKVLDVE
+326 ERNVLDVE
-334 SMGLLPLSS
+334 TMGLFPLSS
-343 QSGELSQKLFEAS
+343 QNGELSQKLFEAS
-356 VFLFKTHPLIP
+356 VFLYKTHPLIP
-367 TREDGYALPSSLFSL
+367 TREGGYALPLSLFSL
-382 NGELDHEF
+382 NGELDHTF
-390 FYEAKIHTLFEKT
+390 FYESQIHTLFDKT

-412 PIHLVLKRFLNSYLG
+412 PIHLVLKRFLNSYLN

-436 LHAITEEYLVQ
+436 LHSVTEDFLVA

-452 ISTLYGEF
+452 MGTLYGEF
-460 DKAKHYVNIYLS
+460 DKAKHYVNLYLIN
-472 TRPLA
+472 RPLA
-477 RLEDGRQIPFKSDKG
+477 RLEDSRQIPFKSERGDI
-492 EVQVYVHPGMATH
+492 QVYIHPGMSTR
-505 FRCLHPDTTAST
+505 FQCLHPDTTVST

-523 NNIGVK
+523 SSIGVK
-529 TPDVIDEIKEFI
+529 SPDIIDEIKEFI
-541 LPALKDADSTEKY
+541 LPTITTLSKDPDSTETY
-554 LEGMK
+554 LQGMGA
-559 TLLQLYHESE
+559 LLEIYNDSE
-569 PSNQTRIVELIKISA
+569 PSNRSRIVELIKNSP
-584 CILSV
+584 CILSIHSAERKCV
-589 HKGESKAARPQD
+589 RPHE
-601 VYLPTE
+601 VYLPT
-607 TLKRWFVG
+607 TSLKRCFAG
-615 DQTINMMD
+615 DISITMLD

-633 ELGTSLPLQIRPVV
+633 ELGASLLFQTRPVV
-647 QTIPPHIDSIHK
+647 QTIPPHIDSAHK

-670 RGGDDFSWEGLDR
+670 RGGDDFSWEGLEH
-683 LLSIPIDKELSLII
+683 LFSTPIDKELSLII

-714 YYRWQSPANN
+714 YYRWQSSANN
-724 HEKEFDSKICVLLK
+724 HEKEFDSKIGVLLK

-746 DGDAYK
+746 NGDAYK
-752 PTELKSDAL
+752 PTELKPDAL

-808 AFQKLNQQAIEE
+808 AFQKVKQQAIEE

-846 QIEHPEFKP
+846 QIEQPEFKP
-855 KKPRDLSN
+855 KKQRDLRN
-863 QTPQNFFDDYEE
+863 QTPKSFFEE
-875 EKLYIPV
+875 EEEEQYRPF
-882 VPKSIRKS
+882 VPKAIRKH
-890 IGEWSEKYVYRY
+890 IGEWSERYVYRY
-902 LQDFCEQNAD
+902 LQDFCEENKD

-925 IGWGYDFVLMKGEKE
+925 VGWGYDFVLMKGEKE

-961 QWEFAKFLFDKEE
+961 QWEFAKFLFDKGE
-974 GDKYSIFIVQNA
+974 GDKYLIFIVQNA

-999 VKMWLEDKLTI
+999 VKMWLDGSLSMLK
-1010 KNIELVLG
+1010 IELSY
-1018 V
+1018 